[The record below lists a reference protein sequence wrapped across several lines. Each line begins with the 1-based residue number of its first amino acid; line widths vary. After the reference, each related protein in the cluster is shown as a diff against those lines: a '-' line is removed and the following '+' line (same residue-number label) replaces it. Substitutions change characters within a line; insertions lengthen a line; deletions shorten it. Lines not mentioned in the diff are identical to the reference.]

1 MASPYDVLGID
12 PDATDAT
19 VKAAYRDRVKDVHPD
34 QGGTAREFRRVTAAY
49 RAITSEDWEPRTPA
63 DTEERDDQGPA
74 VARVEY
80 LDYDV
85 VVDRDWSLEDPD
97 LFERAARADL
107 TERQHGVIEVPADDP
122 LLAAAEGKGCYWPFA
137 CRGGACANCA
147 VAVHDGDLSNPGDN
161 ILSDDLHEAG
171 FRLSC
176 IGKPLTDTVRVV
188 VGLQNHP
195 RLADLRLPADRF
207 ERARSTD

>member
-1 MASPYDVLGID
+1 MASPYAVLGVD
-12 PDATDAT
+12 PDADPET

-49 RAITSEDWEPRTPA
+49 RAITSDDWEPRTDSTPS
-63 DTEERDDQGPA
+63 EDDDPVEA

-80 LDYDV
+80 LDYAV
-85 VVDRDWSLEDPD
+85 VQDRGWSLSDPD
-97 LFERAARADL
+97 LFERAAAADL
-107 TERQHGVIEVPADDP
+107 GSRDHGVIEVPADDP
-122 LLAAAEGKGCYWPFA
+122 LLAAAEGRGYHWPFA

-161 ILSDDLHEAG
+161 ILTDALYEDG

-176 IGKPLTDTVRVV
+176 LGEPVTDDLKVV